1 MRTISGKHL
10 KTILFWESPHAAS
23 TFSSSLSFASKKK
36 KKDKITRRN
45 YSLSSTLKMSSED
58 VQREVRD
65 LKEKLQNYKAGSIE
79 GQGSFM
85 DALEGEMEGMQI
97 RLAVF
102 GMTGAGKS
110 SLVNTIW
117 KVLYGKESA
126 PAIEQSSGAEGT
138 QILEDFHSR
147 SAADSELGGFVFN
160 DTRGFNFDFNIAEE
174 SKCP

>member
-1 MRTISGKHL
+1 
-10 KTILFWESPHAAS
+10 
-23 TFSSSLSFASKKK
+23 
-36 KKDKITRRN
+36 
-45 YSLSSTLKMSSED
+45 MSSED
-58 VQREVRD
+58 LQREIQD
-65 LKEKLQNYKAGSIE
+65 LQGKLRNYQAGSIE
-79 GQGSFM
+79 GFNSFT

-97 RLAVF
+97 RLAIF

-117 KVLYGKESA
+117 KSLYGKESA

-147 SAADSELGGFVFN
+147 SATSNGLGGFVFN

-174 SKCP
+174 S